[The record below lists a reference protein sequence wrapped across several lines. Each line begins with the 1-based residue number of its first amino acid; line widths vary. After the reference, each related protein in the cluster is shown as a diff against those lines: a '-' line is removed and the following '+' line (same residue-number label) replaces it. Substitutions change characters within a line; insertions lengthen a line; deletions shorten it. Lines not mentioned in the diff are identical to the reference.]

1 MRGAETLRLQSLAFR
16 ALRLSLLLLQV
27 LARLLL
33 HALEKK
39 IGITTDLGDYR
50 FWIAHFHDCVFCLGS
65 G

>member
-39 IGITTDLGDYR
+39 N
-50 FWIAHFHDCVFCLGS
+50 WNHDRLRGL
-65 G
+65 